1 MAEQTNLP
9 SIPPPN
15 ENNLVA
21 FARAVKEALEV
32 RLGRRGQGLDAM
44 VTFRDLDKVQMVL
57 GDGRGGVLGLKPPAG
72 NGGGAVDPDY
82 DPTTDMLPPPA
93 PQNVKASGAVRNVI
107 LEWAGP
113 PSTYRNHAYAEIW
126 RSSTNNL
133 NDAAQI
139 GQSGSTMY
147 VDNVGEGQ
155 ARYYWVRFVSQANV
169 TGPWHAAADNGAQA
183 VTALDVGYTLGL
195 LEGQIGE
202 SALATE
208 IIDGKDAFVFDTK
221 TFAIRF
227 NETGYTPFIT
237 QSAPTTINGVE
248 IPPGVYLDAAFMRT
262 FVAQKGQIG
271 DLAVDDAAIASVSAE
286 KVTFGE
292 MEGDRI
298 RTNSLDANRIRTGT
312 LFAGVEITA
321 GERLRISAEGWIE
334 TYSAAGYSRSADY
347 SRLDYGNIQL
357 YRYVPA
363 LGQPVLYNY
372 LSRLESGIGANN
384 VEVTLPGYWRSQ
396 PKIMVSPAVL
406 SLYRH
411 DYANQSQAIRC
422 EAINIQETG
431 VGTMQ
436 YKFTPRAQLELAAA
450 TGAITINVNATSSS
464 DSWTSATY
472 TTPANTSSVTLNV
485 DLGSVRGTGTSGSYY
500 YRQVAWRVMYLS
512 GGSWVAGAW
521 RTKAIG
527 ATLNQVADTL
537 AFDFPSAAAWQ
548 FYVEY
553 SASDAGGTFTTG
565 SPQYDYASQT
575 VTNSVAVSGE
585 ASRSVNQSTGS
596 SGTTTQ
602 AVTMTLPSYSPPS
615 GYSVYEVTYNYTA
628 GYYLYSYEA
637 GCDATA
643 SVSGGPDASL
653 NAGGSYTIPKSVES
667 GDVSLDPDSNPS
679 LISAYQNY
687 SKSSTS
693 YSATAISVSCSAS
706 VTKRSFG
713 GSMAVAKAKISYGE
727 AVIKSRRLVTN
738 STTPSN
744 SALFKSYSYS
754 LSSALVLA
762 TGQLNWLAVGE

>member
-15 ENNLVA
+15 EKNLVA

-44 VTFRDLDKVQMVL
+44 VTFRDLDKVQMVH
-57 GDGRGGVLGLKPPAG
+57 GDGRGGVVGLRPPAAIG
-72 NGGGAVDPDY
+72 AVGGGY
-82 DPTTDMLPPPA
+82 DPTLDTAPPSA
-93 PQNVKASGAVRNVI
+93 PTGVKASGAVRNII
-107 LEWAGP
+107 LEWDGP

-155 ARYYWVRFVSQANV
+155 TRYYWVRFVSQANV
-169 TGPWHAAADNGAQA
+169 TGPWHAAGDAGVQA
-183 VTALDVGYTLGL
+183 ATAIDVGYTLGL

-202 SALATE
+202 DALATE
-208 IIDGKDAFVFDTK
+208 TINGKDAFVFDTK

-227 NETGYTPFIT
+227 NETGYTPFVV
-237 QSAPTTINGVE
+237 QSTPTTINGVE
-248 IPPGVYLDAAFMRT
+248 IPAGVYLDAAFMRT

-271 DLAVDDAAIASVSAE
+271 ALAVDDAAIANVSAS

-298 RTNSLDANRIRTGT
+298 RTNSLDANRIRTST

-321 GERLRISAEGWIE
+321 GERLKISADGWIE
-334 TYSAAGYSRSADY
+334 TYSAAGYSREADY
-347 SRLDYGNIQL
+347 SRLDYGNIKL

-372 LSRLESGIGANN
+372 LSRLESGVGANN

-450 TGAITINVNATSSS
+450 TGAATINVNASSAS
-464 DSWTSATY
+464 DSWTSAAY
-472 TTPANTSSVTLNV
+472 TTPANTSTVTINV
-485 DLGSVRGTGTSGSYY
+485 DIGSVRGTGTSGSYY
-500 YRQVAWRVMYLS
+500 YRNVAWRVMYLS

-521 RTKAIG
+521 QTKTIG
-527 ATLNQVADTL
+527 ATLNQVADTRT
-537 AFDFPSAAAWQ
+537 FSFPSAAVWQ
-548 FYVEY
+548 FYIEY

-565 SPQYDYASQT
+565 APQYDNYTTET
-575 VTNSVAVSGE
+575 VSSTTAVQ
-585 ASRSVNQSTGS
+585 ATATRSTYSTG
-596 SGTTTQ
+596 TQ
-602 AVTMTLPSYSPPS
+602 TNYATLTLPNYTPPVGNS
-615 GYSVYEVTYNYTA
+615 IYEVTYTWSAAHYVLASGSGNY
-628 GYYLYSYEA
+628 SM
-637 GCDATA
+637 TA
-643 SVSGGPDASL
+643 SVSGGPD
-653 NAGGSYTIPKSVES
+653 KSVS
-667 GDVSLDPDSNPS
+667 WNSSTYGSTSDGSSTLTNY
-679 LISAYQNY
+679 ANY
-687 SKSSTS
+687 SRTDTTYSTTGISLMARAYVSSGSTGGATADARVKIQS
-693 YSATAISVSCSAS
+693 GSAT
-706 VTKRSFG
+706 
-713 GSMAVAKAKISYGE
+713 
-727 AVIKSRRLVTN
+727 IKSRRLVTN

>member
-32 RLGRRGQGLDAM
+32 RLGRRGQGLDAA

-57 GDGRGGVLGLKPPAG
+57 GDGRGGVLGLKPPVG
-72 NGGGAVDPDY
+72 NGGGAVDPGY

-107 LEWAGP
+107 LEWDGP

-147 VDNVGEGQ
+147 VDDVGEGQ
-155 ARYYWVRFVSQANV
+155 TRYYWVRFVSQANV
-169 TGPWHAAADNGAQA
+169 TGPWHAAGDAGEQA

-208 IIDGKDAFVFDTK
+208 VIDGKDAFVFDTK

-237 QSAPTTINGVE
+237 QAAPTTINGVE

-271 DLAVDDAAIASVSAE
+271 ALAVDDAAIESVSAA

-298 RTNSLDANRIRTGT
+298 RTNSLDANRIRTGA

-321 GERLRISAEGWIE
+321 GERLKISAEGWIE

-372 LSRLESGIGANN
+372 LSRLESGVGANN

-450 TGAITINVNATSSS
+450 TGAATININATSASN
-464 DSWTSATY
+464 SWTSATY
-472 TTPANTSSVTLNV
+472 TTPANTNSVTLNV

-500 YRQVAWRVMYLS
+500 LRRVQWRVRYLS
-512 GGSWVAGAW
+512 GGVWVAGDW

-537 AFDFPSAAAWQ
+537 TFNFPSAAAWQ
-548 FYVEY
+548 FYIEY

-565 SPQYDYASQT
+565 APQYDYTSFT
-575 VTNSVAVSGE
+575 VTSSTAVSGE
-585 ASRSVNQSTGS
+585 ASRVSNS
-596 SGTTTQ
+596 SNTTIGTNTQ

-637 GCDATA
+637 GSDATA
-643 SVSGGPDASL
+643 SVSGDPTGSIT
-653 NAGGSYTIPKSVES
+653 AGGSSLTPKTLEA
-667 GDVSLDPDSNPS
+667 GDTALTYLDPASA
-679 LISAYQNY
+679 ISAYQNY
-687 SKSSTS
+687 SKASTA
-693 YSATAISVSCSAS
+693 YSQTAISVTCSAYS
-706 VTKRSFG
+706 RYRS
-713 GSMAVAKAKISYGE
+713 GSSRAVAKAKIIYGK

-762 TGQLNWLAVGE
+762 SGQLNWLAVGE